1 MSQVKAG
8 SGQLGK
14 NKGRRRVQRS
24 ERSGGVPWLGQEF
37 KVGDLSPARLG
48 TQVSSGAARLKH
60 YRPPSYSP
68 SILSPSTSPL
78 IGFNERFNKTA
89 LPDQIKLLLSAT
101 LNPGSLL
108 CNASATQCSAF
119 CKVRPASLLAP
130 TLTHSPPTPPPSSCL
145 FLLMSTLSNPE
156 QAEKPP
162 PPLPCPKTT
171 KFSQDRSHLGEGLFL
186 VLGSRCDRTNR
197 SKGI

>member
-1 MSQVKAG
+1 MKAG

-14 NKGRRRVQRS
+14 NKGRRVQRS
-24 ERSGGVPWLGQEF
+24 ERSGGVPLPGQEF

-60 YRPPSYSP
+60 YHPPYSP

-108 CNASATQCSAF
+108 CNASATQYSAF
-119 CKVRPASLLAP
+119 CKVPPASLLAP
-130 TLTHSPPTPPPSSCL
+130 TRPPPPQSSCL

-156 QAEKPP
+156 HAEKPP
-162 PPLPCPKTT
+162 ALSKNHKVLTRPVT
-171 KFSQDRSHLGEGLFL
+171 FERRIVFGVGLK
-186 VLGSRCDRTNR
+186 V
-197 SKGI
+197 